1 MIAGLAAAHRTRRRF
16 ASVAVGLGALLLA
29 LVTPVVAEAEP
40 PEVTASENPVL
51 IAYPH
56 FTTKDITLTWDLGPS
71 PPQANL
77 IVTENGTQIHN
88 QPLFSGTGTRPLTV
102 TYDNTYTAQLV
113 QTFGGA
119 PLGAPLTITTDKP
132 TGDMTCAQ
140 RCIKSI
146 DVQPHGGWAQF
157 AIKTSETAVITLEA
171 STKPPNSD
179 GTWSDPDDVISVG
192 TVLPTDSYT
201 PPLANLA
208 ANTTY
213 HYVVRAHVQG
223 HQQTKTGSFKTL
235 TRRVDVTFDE
245 IQMIDDSDGPVD
257 GDCDCWFMLG
267 VGDAGPMEFGSL
279 SNQKSIGSDTTV
291 NPNAN
296 ASITDAGSEIW
307 LRAKGWDDDEDF
319 GEFCP
324 VGVGAPPWVGSG
336 DALNCLEWAGDE
348 VLVSLSRQGPPFAPG
363 DVDEQFT
370 DSFTIKVSGELVY
383 NVRGTYK
390 VSYF

>member
-1 MIAGLAAAHRTRRRF
+1 MMAPHRARRGLTTLAI
-16 ASVAVGLGALLLA
+16 SLGALLLS
-29 LVTPVVAEAEP
+29 LVTPPVASAEP

-56 FTTKDITLTWDLGPS
+56 FTTKDITLTWDLGS
-71 PPQANL
+71 SSPQANL
-77 IVTENGTQIHN
+77 IVTENGAQVHN
-88 QPLFSGTGTRPLTV
+88 QPLFSATGTRPLTV
-102 TYDNTYTAQLV
+102 TYDRTYTAQLV

-119 PLGAPLTITTDKP
+119 PLGKPLTITTDKP

-140 RCIKSI
+140 RCIRSI

-157 AIKTSETAVITLEA
+157 TIKTSETAIITLEA
-171 STKPPNSD
+171 STKPPNPD
-179 GTWSDPDDVISVG
+179 GTWSNSDGVISVG

-208 ANTTY
+208 TNTTY
-213 HYVVRAHVQG
+213 HYVVRAHVEG
-223 HQQTKTGSFKTL
+223 HQQVKKGSFKTL

-245 IQMIDDSDGPVD
+245 IQMIADSDGPVD

-267 VGDAGPMEFGSL
+267 VGDAGAMEYGSL
-279 SNQKSIGSDTTV
+279 SNQKSIASGTTV
-291 NPNAN
+291 NPDAD
-296 ASITDAGSEIW
+296 ASITNAPNEIW
-307 LRAKGWDDDEDF
+307 LRAKGWDDDTDF

-324 VGVGAPPWVGSG
+324 VGIGAPPWVGSG

-348 VLVSLSRQGPPFAPG
+348 VLVSLSRQGPPYAPG

-383 NVRGTYK
+383 NVRGTYR
-390 VSYF
+390 VTYF